1 MNRSLS
7 ALGLCAVLA
16 ACASAPTT
24 APQAPLP
31 DNLKGSAAE
40 AATGTLGAR
49 GVQIYECRARKDN
62 PSAAEW
68 AFVAPEADLF
78 DAAGR
83 KVGTHYAG
91 PHWESHDG
99 SKIVGAVKSRA
110 DAPQAGA
117 IPWLLLTTK
126 SVGGAGSLAKVS
138 AIQRINTTGGVAPA
152 DGCSMATLGAKSRV
166 AYTADY
172 VLLVTK

>member
-1 MNRSLS
+1 MKATLTTLGLS
-7 ALGLCAVLA
+7 ALLA
-16 ACASAPTT
+16 ACANAPAPTP
-24 APQAPLP
+24 AAPLP
-31 DNLKGSAAE
+31 DNLKASAAE
-40 AATGTLGAR
+40 ASTGTLAAR
-49 GVQIYECRARKDN
+49 GVQVYECRAKKDN

-78 DAAGR
+78 DASGR

-91 PHWESHDG
+91 PHWESNDG

-152 DGCSMATLGAKSRV
+152 EGCSMATLGNTARV

-172 VLLVTK
+172 VLLATK